1 MHISQKIGINAA
13 ASLAYSIIRSRGVML
28 IAPLGGIIA
37 DKVFKSTSTLYIVL
51 FVISGVMFIILLIPG
66 IDLNL
71 NSCYKIKM
79 RTRNIERAAG
89 KEPR

>member
-1 MHISQKIGINAA
+1 MVN
-13 ASLAYSIIRSRGVML
+13 
-28 IAPLGGIIA
+28 
-37 DKVFKSTSTLYIVL
+37 KVFKPTSILYIVL

-71 NSCYKIKM
+71 NFCYKM

-89 KEPR
+89 KEPQ

>member
-13 ASLAYSIIRSRGVML
+13 ASLAYSIIRSRGAML
-28 IAPLGGIIA
+28 IALLGGIMVN
-37 DKVFKSTSTLYIVL
+37 KVFKPTSILYIVL

-71 NSCYKIKM
+71 NFCYKM

-89 KEPR
+89 KEPQ